1 MDNTDYFR
9 IRGSLN
15 QTSASSKYLAYF
27 DFDLDND
34 VDGSDQTQFLACYR
48 KRLAWTG

>member
-34 VDGSDQTQFLACYR
+34 VDGSDQTQFLARYR